1 MVKAYERRN
10 KVKKYLKSEL
20 CVAMKNLE
28 EKKEIQKVNE
38 AKIDELHKVGPP
50 MMQEIEH
57 NQKKLLE
64 ETAKINQMQGDE
76 NYVLMLSARRQA
88 KQQQM
93 DDLDEYHAK
102 FSEDLMSRLNK
113 RGIQQDKARK
123 NYMTKRA
130 AFKEAAASKS
140 PDGRNI
146 QFVKPLEQLEMQDY
160 VVAKAVTDARQ
171 AEEDQK
177 QARDA
182 QLVQEQLKAT
192 QMQNYAHVINKHSL
206 SVREKRNNLINNEG
220 KYYASI
226 KVPDLV
232 DPIDLDLERKVKGM
246 VNRGNLNDQVD

>member
-1 MVKAYERRN
+1 
-10 KVKKYLKSEL
+10 
-20 CVAMKNLE
+20 
-28 EKKEIQKVNE
+28 
-38 AKIDELHKVGPP
+38 
-50 MMQEIEH
+50 
-57 NQKKLLE
+57 
-64 ETAKINQMQGDE
+64 
-76 NYVLMLSARRQA
+76 
-88 KQQQM
+88 M

-182 QLVQEQLKAT
+182 
-192 QMQNYAHVINKHSL
+192 
-206 SVREKRNNLINNEG
+206 
-220 KYYASI
+220 
-226 KVPDLV
+226 
-232 DPIDLDLERKVKGM
+232 
-246 VNRGNLNDQVD
+246 